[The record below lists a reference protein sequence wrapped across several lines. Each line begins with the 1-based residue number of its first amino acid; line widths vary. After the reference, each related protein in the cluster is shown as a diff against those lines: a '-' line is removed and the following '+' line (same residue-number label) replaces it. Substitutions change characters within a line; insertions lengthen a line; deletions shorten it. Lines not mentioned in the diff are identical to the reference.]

1 MNKKPLVRAIV
12 AAMMFL
18 EESGSDELDPDAA
31 VRGMES
37 IAHELLQ
44 LAEVDRVEFIEL
56 VEGVARDS
64 PDEHEARF
72 IRNIPQMIGL
82 VE

>member
-12 AAMMFL
+12 AAMIFL
-18 EESGSDELDPDAA
+18 EESSSDEVDPDAA

-37 IAHELLQ
+37 IAHELLKF
-44 LAEVDRVEFIEL
+44 AEVDRFKFIEL
-56 VEGVARDS
+56 VEVVASDS
-64 PDEHEARF
+64 LDEHEARF